1 MFGIT
6 IPPGVDTVRLYAL
19 SGKQGKPP
27 CVWEGAPSVEQSSI
41 EANISHDP
49 RIVRWLQRNRLLSA
63 GVATLKLQI
72 DCYSQGKRIDSY
84 QVGDVTLLISKRRKI
99 QTTNDTVV
107 LRAFAVTEHIIDGL
121 REMLDERDTVIGR
134 LVERGLKASE
144 PASGAAMPAMQEQPK
159 DSLDD
164 LLEKGA
170 KLLTLVQSFRAMRTD
185 S

>member
-1 MFGIT
+1 MFGIN

-27 CVWEGAPSVEQSSI
+27 CVWEGAPSVEQATI
-41 EANISHDP
+41 EANIAQDL
-49 RIVRWLQRNRLLSA
+49 RVVRWLQRNRLLSA

-84 QVGDVTLLISKRRKI
+84 QVGDVTLLVSKRKKT
-99 QTTNDTVV
+99 QTTNDAVV
-107 LRAFAVTEHIIDGL
+107 LRAFDVTEHIIHEL

-134 LVERGLKASE
+134 LVERGLKLPE
-144 PASGAAMPAMQEQPK
+144 PASAPAMPEQPK

-164 LLEKGA
+164 LLEKGT
-170 KLLTLVQSFRAMRTD
+170 KLLTLAQSFRALRTD